1 MTEAH
6 PSRNRLCRRLR
17 RSRHYRPHHLRPSD
31 SALGSRVPQYSG
43 AFLYSLSQAVAIEPH
58 ISARSLGLFTAVTF
72 RAFLDEAKQL
82 GIDLNDISDGD
93 IVRLCPSQP
102 TVTRAIKFGQQ
113 VDDLRNQQDSE
124 GAVAV
129 YVTTDAASSP

>member
-1 MTEAH
+1 L
-6 PSRNRLCRRLR
+6 P
-17 RSRHYRPHHLRPSD
+17 D